1 MKDLV
6 HYGDILAIPFFLLL
20 ACYFYKIK
28 NKTKLENLLY
38 IFAIGGLVVD
48 IYFTYNYLKS

>member
-1 MKDLV
+1 MKDLI

-20 ACYFYKIK
+20 TCYFYKIK
-28 NKTKLENLLY
+28 NKTNLENLLY